1 MLRNYLKIAWR
12 NLAKNKVFSF
22 INIFGLSV
30 GLTCCIL
37 ISLYIYHEISY
48 DTYHKNANRIFRLGT
63 VFIDQGVGEPGANS
77 SAPLGKLI
85 QQEYPEVEASAR
97 LLNLFRDDKTLFQV
111 TGNDSKLKSFY
122 ETKGFLADSNFFQI
136 LTYHFKEG
144 DAKTAL
150 LEPNSEVINEE
161 IAQKLFGK
169 GSAINKIVW
178 IRSSTNG
185 DTSFRVTGVFSN
197 PPGPSHLDARFFMSF
212 KGGRMNRFANDNPS
226 LLNNN
231 MFYTYLLLKN
241 SSDGNKL
248 AAKFPGF
255 VQRHLGNELKQ
266 MGKERK
272 YFLTPVPDIY
282 LSGIAKNSI
291 IAGGS
296 KTTLFI
302 LGSIA
307 LLTLLIACINF
318 MNLSTANSAKRA
330 AEVGVRKV
338 LGAQKQSLLR
348 QFLGESLIMAGIALI
363 LALIFSFLLLPVF
376 EQVSGKTLIISF
388 EQKIILGGSF
398 FLLALITGLL
408 AGSYPAFYLSSFRPI
423 KVLKGKFSNSLAAIS
438 LRKGLVVFQ
447 FIISIVLIIASIVIA
462 KQMGYMQQ
470 KDLGFQKEQ
479 QVVIPLR
486 TSMAKNSV
494 QAFKDEI
501 SNNTSI
507 SSIGT
512 SMAYPGI
519 FNPQDW
525 LMYRQGQTMNN
536 SKTVYINL
544 VDNSFLQTLGVKVVA
559 GRLFSKEFA
568 ADTLTSFVI
577 NEEAVKEFGF
587 ASPQDAVGK
596 WLAADWDG
604 EQNRF
609 MIVGVVRNF
618 HFKDLHESIEPFA
631 FRFYNDADAG
641 FNYLI
646 AHSNG
651 VNIKQSLSVLEN
663 TWKKLNPNEPFEYS
677 FLDQDFQK
685 NYESESKQA
694 SLINYFTIIAIIISC
709 LGLFGL
715 ATFTAEQRRKE
726 IGIRKVLGA
735 SVSGLVT
742 LLSKDFLRLVI
753 IAVII
758 ASPLAWY
765 AMHKWLQ
772 NFAYQTSITW
782 QVFAL
787 TALIAILIAFVTI
800 SFQAI
805 KAAIVNP
812 VKSIR
817 TE

>member
-63 VFIDQGVGEPGANS
+63 VFIDQGVGEPGANT

-136 LTYHFKEG
+136 LTYYFKEG

-150 LEPNSEVINEE
+150 LEPNSVVISEE

-169 GSAINKIVW
+169 ESAINKIVW

-266 MGKERK
+266 MGKQRK
-272 YFLTPVPDIY
+272 YFLTPVRDIY

-307 LLTLLIACINF
+307 ILTLLIACINF

-363 LALIFSFLLLPVF
+363 LALVFSFLLLPVF

-479 QVVIPLR
+479 QIVIPLR

-494 QAFKDEI
+494 QTFKDEI

-609 MIVGVVRNF
+609 TIVGVVRNF

-651 VNIKQSLSVLEN
+651 VNIKQTLSVLEN
-663 TWKKLNPNEPFEYS
+663 TWKQLNPNEPFEYS

-715 ATFTAEQRRKE
+715 ATFTTEQRRKE

-787 TALIAILIAFVTI
+787 TALIAVVIAFVTI

-812 VKSIR
+812 VRSIR

>member
-1 MLRNYLKIAWR
+1 MFTNYLKIAWR

-48 DTYHKNANRIFRLGT
+48 DKYHVNAGKAFRLGT
-63 VFIDQGVGEPGANS
+63 VFIDQGVSEPGANS
-77 SAPLGKLI
+77 SAPLGRML
-85 QQEYPEVEASAR
+85 QQEFPEVESSAR
-97 LLNLFRDDKTLFQV
+97 ILNLFRDDKTLFQLNEN
-111 TGNDSKLKSFY
+111 NDKLKSFY

-136 LTYHFKEG
+136 LTYRFKEG

-150 LEPNSEVINEE
+150 LQPNSVVINEE
-161 IAQKLFGK
+161 IAHKLFGNE
-169 GSAINKIVW
+169 SAINKIVW

-185 DTSFRVTGVFSN
+185 DSSFRVTGVFSD

-212 KGGRMNRFANDNPS
+212 RGGRMDRFANDNPS

-241 SSDGNKL
+241 SSDSKKL
-248 AAKFPGF
+248 EQKFPGF
-255 VQRHLGNELKQ
+255 VQRHLGEQLKQ

-272 YFLTPVPDIY
+272 YFLTSVPDIY
-282 LSGIAKNSI
+282 LSGIATNSTA
-291 IAGGS
+291 AGGS

-307 LLTLLIACINF
+307 ILTLLIACINF

-348 QFLGESLIMAGIALI
+348 QFLGESLVMAGIALVF
-363 LALIFSFLLLPVF
+363 ALIITFLLLPIF
-376 EQVSGKTLIISF
+376 ENVSGKALIISM
-388 EQKIILGGSF
+388 EQKLILGGLF
-398 FLLALITGLL
+398 LLLALITGLL

-447 FIISIVLIIASIVIA
+447 FIISITLIIASVVIA
-462 KQMGYMQQ
+462 KQMGYLQQ
-470 KDLGFQKEQ
+470 KDLGFQKAQ
-479 QVVIPLR
+479 QIIIPLR
-486 TSMAKNSV
+486 TSNAKNSV

-501 SNNTSI
+501 VNNTSI
-507 SSIGT
+507 NSIGT

-525 LMYRQGQTMNN
+525 LMYRQGQTQNN
-536 SKTVYINL
+536 SKQVYINL
-544 VDNSFLQTLGVKVVA
+544 VDNSFLQTLGVKPVA

-577 NEEAVKEFGF
+577 NEQAVKEFGF
-587 ASPQDAVGK
+587 TSPQDAVGK
-596 WLAADWDG
+596 WLAFDPDG
-604 EQNRF
+604 EQIRF
-609 MIVGVVRNF
+609 TIIGVVKDF

-631 FRFYNDADAG
+631 FRFYNDANAG
-641 FNYLI
+641 FNYMI
-646 AHSNG
+646 AHSSG
-651 VNIKQSLSVLEN
+651 GNIKQSLSTLEN
-663 TWKKLNPNEPFEYS
+663 SWKKLNPNEPFEYS

-685 NYESESKQA
+685 NYEAESRQA
-694 SLINYFTIIAIIISC
+694 GLINYFTIIAIIISC

-715 ATFTAEQRRKE
+715 ATFTAEQRTKE

-735 SVSGLVT
+735 SVSGLVA
-742 LLSKDFLRLVI
+742 LLSKDFLRLVL

-758 ASPLAWY
+758 ASPLAWW

-772 NFAYQTSITW
+772 NFAYQTSISW

-787 TALIAILIAFVTI
+787 TAIIAVAIAFVTI

-812 VKSIR
+812 VKSLR

>member
-1 MLRNYLKIAWR
+1 MLKNYLKIAWR
-12 NLAKNKVFSF
+12 NLAKNKIFSF

-37 ISLYIYHEISY
+37 LSLYIYHEISY
-48 DTYHKNANRIFRLGT
+48 DKYHKNADRIFRLGT
-63 VFIDQGVGEPGANS
+63 VFIDQGVAEPGANS
-77 SAPLGKLI
+77 SAPLGKMI

-111 TGNDSKLKSFY
+111 TGDDSKLRSFY

-144 DAKTAL
+144 DPKTAL
-150 LEPNSEVINEE
+150 LEPNSVVINEE

-169 GSAINKIVW
+169 ESAINKIVW

-197 PPGPSHLDARFFMSF
+197 PSGPSHLDARFFMSF
-212 KGGRMNRFANDNPS
+212 RGGRMDRFANDNPS

-241 SSDGNKL
+241 SSGSKEL
-248 AAKFPGF
+248 EQKFTGF
-255 VQRHLGNELKQ
+255 VQRHLGDQLKQ
-266 MGKERK
+266 MGKERR
-272 YFLTPVPDIY
+272 YFLTSVPDIY
-282 LSGIAKNSI
+282 LSGIARNSTPVS
-291 IAGGS
+291 GS

-307 LLTLLIACINF
+307 ILTLLIACINF

-338 LGAQKQSLLR
+338 LGAQKRSLLR
-348 QFLGESLIMAGIALI
+348 QFLGESLVMAGIALVF
-363 LALIFSFLLLPVF
+363 ALIFSFLLLPVF

-388 EQKIILGGSF
+388 EQKVILACLF
-398 FLLALITGLL
+398 LLLALVTGLL

-447 FIISIVLIIASIVIA
+447 FIISIVLIIASIIIG
-462 KQMGYMQQ
+462 KQMGYLQQ

-479 QVVIPLR
+479 QIVIPLR
-486 TSMAKNSV
+486 TSIAKNSV

-501 SNNTSI
+501 ANNTAI

-512 SMAYPGI
+512 SMPYPGI

-525 LMYRQGQTMNN
+525 LMYRQGQTLNN

-544 VDNSFLQTLGVKVVA
+544 VDNSFLQTLGVKPVA
-559 GRLFSKEFA
+559 GRLFSKDFA

-577 NEEAVKEFGF
+577 NEQAVKEFGF
-587 ASPQDAVGK
+587 NSAQEAVGK
-596 WLAADWDG
+596 WLAFEPDG
-604 EQNRF
+604 EQIRF
-609 MIVGVVRNF
+609 TIIGVVKDF
-618 HFKDLHESIEPFA
+618 HFKDLHETIEPFA
-631 FRFYNDADAG
+631 FRFYNDANAG
-641 FNYLI
+641 FNYLV

-651 VNIKQSLSVLEN
+651 VNIKPSLSVLEN
-663 TWKKLNPNEPFEYS
+663 TWNKLNPNEPFEYS

-685 NYESESKQA
+685 NYEAETKQA

-753 IAVII
+753 IAFII

-782 QVFAL
+782 QVFAF
-787 TALIAILIAFVTI
+787 TALIAVVIAFVTI

-805 KAAIVNP
+805 KTAIVNP